1 MLLDRTH
8 FRMLSVTLDL
18 KCNRCVN
25 VRYEIIGLQENL
37 SIRNFYIETVLLSFI
52 TVIHLMNQLVFV
64 ETNP

>member
-25 VRYEIIGLQENL
+25 ARYKIIGLQENL
-37 SIRNFYIETVLLSFI
+37 SIRNFYIETVVLSFI
-52 TVIHLMNQLVFV
+52 AVIHLMNQLVFV